1 MALSGA
7 CIRSDRD
14 ELVKDINSLLNMQND
29 LSVVETQI
37 IQISSRVKILE
48 TTKYAGTH
56 IGPYMP
62 TDNSNLWV
70 VTSAAGTTIVLDQ
83 GILDLNTLA

>member
-14 ELVKDINSLLNMQND
+14 GLVKNINALLNMQND
-29 LSVVETQI
+29 LHGVETNI
-37 IQISSRVKILE
+37 IQINSRVITLE

-70 VTSAAGTTIVLDQ
+70 VTGATFVLNQ
-83 GILDLNTLA
+83 GILDLNTLP